1 MTSPIDA
8 VILALVATSSA
19 SDAELARRW
28 HREAVAWE
36 RLAADCGAAVEAGR
50 AREARLRAWIEGQ
63 CSVPPAVELAPS
75 PAPRGFPWALALGS
89 GAVGAALATATATP
103 LACSSGRCR
112 ERGWGAAI
120 LLGIAG
126 VAILW

>member
-8 VILALVATSSA
+8 VILAIVATSSV
-19 SDAELARRW
+19 SDGELARRW

-36 RLAADCGAAVEAGR
+36 RLAADCGAAVDAGR

-63 CSVPPAVELAPS
+63 CAVAPLPEVAPS
-75 PAPRGFPWALALGS
+75 PAPRGLPWALALGS

-112 ERGWGAAI
+112 ERGWGAAL